1 MSLYDLELG
10 AGLVPSESAVIRRV
24 ENLHRV
30 LHRDLQS
37 IHCRGG
43 VLVVQLDSKEIGA
56 DMLLVY

>member
-1 MSLYDLELG
+1 MRLYDLELG
-10 AGLVPSESAVIRRV
+10 PGLIPSESAVTRRV
-24 ENLHRV
+24 EHLHRV